1 MSTDDPVTGPRT
13 TRRTLLAAGL
23 GAALPRVRGAATRK
37 LTVAAFPLVD
47 DIVRD
52 ARPFWARRH
61 PDVEL
66 VVASR
71 QYVDH
76 HTAMTTALSTSVY
89 LPDVMALEASYVGR
103 FAQGGGL
110 QDLRQPPFEMG
121 RYRDRYVAY
130 AYDQALSRKGQMVA
144 APTDIGPGTLLYR
157 ADLLKRAG
165 VVEADLT
172 PTWDAYVAAGVRIK
186 AATGARLISN
196 AQLVKDLL
204 IRRGLGPGDGLYY
217 DSESRVTVQSPRFR
231 RAFDIARRVR
241 QAGLDSRLETW
252 SNAWA
257 EGFKRGDVATELGG
271 AWMVGQ
277 LANWVAPAT
286 KGLWRAAQLPED
298 TYVSYGGTYYAIPRQ
313 SAPENKGLAWE
324 LIQLL
329 TLDRNTQLAAFKTQ
343 DAFPAL
349 LAAQDDP
356 FFDEPVH
363 FLGGQPARRL
373 WRDAARRITAT
384 ATHKQGLFAE
394 EVINT
399 ELDLVMDH
407 GKDIDQSLADAA
419 ALLERRAHR

>member
-1 MSTDDPVTGPRT
+1 MSADDLLRGPKT

-23 GAALPRVRGAATRK
+23 GAALPGVRAAATRT

-47 DIVRD
+47 EIVRN
-52 ARPFWARRH
+52 ARPFWAQRH

-66 VVASR
+66 VIASR

-103 FAQGGGL
+103 FARGGGL
-110 QDLRQPPFEMG
+110 QDLLQPPFDIG
-121 RYRDRYVAY
+121 SRRDRYVAY
-130 AYDQALSRKGQMVA
+130 AYDQAVSLKGQMVA

-157 ADLLKRAG
+157 TDLLQRAG
-165 VVEADLT
+165 IVEADLT
-172 PTWDAYVAAGVRIK
+172 PSWDAYIDAGKRIK

-196 AQLVKDLL
+196 AQMVKDIL
-204 IRRGLGPGDGLYY
+204 IRRGLRPGEGLYY
-217 DSESRVTVQSPRFR
+217 DSQSRVTVQSPRFR
-231 RAFDIARRVR
+231 RAFDLARRVR

-257 EGFKRGDVATELGG
+257 EGFKRADVATELGG

-277 LANWVAPAT
+277 LANWVAPNT
-286 KGLWRAAQLPED
+286 KGLWRAAQLPEE
-298 TYVSYGGTYYAIPRQ
+298 TYISYGGTYYAIPRQ
-313 SAPENKGLAWE
+313 SAPENKALAWE
-324 LIQLL
+324 LIQML

-394 EVINT
+394 EVVNT